1 MTFNSFTFGLFLIIV
16 FGGSRLPISWTVR
29 KWMLLLASYVFYA
42 AWNPIFVLLLWL
54 STGIDWW
61 AAGLI
66 ARTSSMRRR
75 DMLLGISLISNL
87 GLLAYFKYGTFLL
100 VNVLDVSRHTGLEID
115 ASIPNIVL
123 PVGISFYTFQT
134 LSYTLD
140 VYRGVQKP
148 AQSMLDFALYVTFFP
163 QLVAGPIVR
172 ADEFLP
178 QCEIQHRSGP
188 LEISWGMILLLLGL
202 FEKVVV
208 ADGLLS
214 PVVEAI
220 YGNVHSP
227 PSLLGSW
234 SGAIAFAGQIF
245 CDFAGYSHCAIGTA
259 MCLGFAL
266 PDNFCFPYAAEGFSD
281 FWRRWHISLS
291 TWLRDY
297 LYIPLGGS
305 RDGTWRTY
313 RNLMVTMMLGGLWHG
328 AAWTFII
335 WGALHGLLLIIE
347 RAVRLSRLAAW
358 DLWSQISG
366 RLIIRIVTLVVIC
379 FTWVPFRAKTWEQT
393 VGHWRAMVGWST
405 NEGALGIGREAIA
418 TAWLTFLLLIAG
430 HWMLRDH
437 TLEALWSRSPQ
448 WLQVA
453 VMSSMIIAL
462 CILPGEDRAFIYFQ
476 F

>member
-16 FGGSRLPISWTVR
+16 FGGTRLPISWTMR
-29 KWMLLLASYVFYA
+29 KWILLLASYIFYA
-42 AWNPIFVLLLWL
+42 AWNPIFVVLLWV
-54 STGIDWW
+54 STSIDWW
-61 AAGLI
+61 AAGMMV
-66 ARTSSMRRR
+66 RTSSQRRR
-75 DMLLGISLISNL
+75 DMLLGVSLISNL

-100 VNVLDVSRHTGLEID
+100 DNVLRAASFTGFQID
-115 ASIPNIVL
+115 ASIPSIVL

-148 AQSMLDFALYVTFFP
+148 AETLLDFALFVTFFP

-178 QCEIQHRSGP
+178 QCEIEHRADP
-188 LEISWGMILLLLGL
+188 LEVSWGMILLLLGL
-202 FEKVVV
+202 FEKIVV

-214 PVVEAI
+214 PVVEAV
-220 YGNVHSP
+220 YGSSTAQP
-227 PSLLGSW
+227 TLLTSW

-259 MCLGFAL
+259 LCLGFAL
-266 PDNFCFPYAAEGFSD
+266 PDNFRFPYAAEGFSD
-281 FWRRWHISLS
+281 FWHRWHISLS

-305 RDGTWRTY
+305 RDGTWRTN
-313 RNLMVTMMLGGLWHG
+313 RNLMVTMILGGLWHG
-328 AAWTFII
+328 AAWTFLI
-335 WGALHGLLLIIE
+335 WGALHGLLLVAE
-347 RAVRLSRLAAW
+347 RALRSSRLAAW
-358 DLWSQISG
+358 ELWSHVSG
-366 RLIIRIVTLVVIC
+366 RLMIRVATLVVIC
-379 FTWVPFRAKTWEQT
+379 LTWVPFRARTWAQT
-393 VGHWRAMVGWST
+393 ANHWRAMIGWST
-405 NEGALGIGREAIA
+405 SEESLSIGRDAIA
-418 TAWLTFLLLIAG
+418 VAWMTFVLLVIG
-430 HWMLRDH
+430 HWMLRDQ
-437 TLEALWSRSPQ
+437 TLETLWSRSPQ
-448 WLQVA
+448 WVQLA

>member
-16 FGGSRLPISWTVR
+16 FGGSRLPIGWTMR
-29 KWMLLLASYVFYA
+29 KWMLLLASYIFYA
-42 AWNPIFVLLLWL
+42 AWNPVFVILLWL

-61 AAGLI
+61 AAKLI
-66 ARTSSMRRR
+66 ARSSSMLRR
-75 DMLLGISLISNL
+75 DILLGISLISNL

-100 VNVLDVSRHTGLEID
+100 ENVVDVARLTGVVID
-115 ASIPNIVL
+115 TSIPSIVL

-148 AQSMLDFALYVTFFP
+148 ASSMLDFALYVTFFP

-178 QCEIQHRSGP
+178 QCEIEHRSGP
-188 LEISWGMILLLLGL
+188 LEVSWGMILLLLGL

-214 PVVEAI
+214 PVVEAV
-220 YGNVHSP
+220 YNNTEAS
-227 PSLLGSW
+227 PSLLTSW

-266 PDNFCFPYAAEGFSD
+266 PDNFRFPYAAEGFSD
-281 FWRRWHISLS
+281 FWHRWHISLS

-305 RDGTWRTY
+305 RDGAWRTG

-328 AAWTFII
+328 AAWTFLI

-347 RAVRLSRLAAW
+347 RAVRASRLAAW

-366 RLIIRIVTLVVIC
+366 RVIIRVMTLGVIC
-379 FTWVPFRAKTWEQT
+379 LTWVPFRARNWEQT
-393 VGHWRAMVGWST
+393 VHHWQAMAGLST
-405 NEGALGIGREAIA
+405 GSGPLAMEREVIA
-418 TAWLTFLLLIAG
+418 VAWLTFLLLVTG
-430 HWMLRDH
+430 HWLLRDQ
-437 TLEALWSRSPQ
+437 TLEALWTRSPQ
-448 WLQVA
+448 WVQVT
-453 VMSSMIIAL
+453 VMSSMILAL
-462 CILPGEDRAFIYFQ
+462 CVLPGEDRAFIYFQ

>member
-16 FGGSRLPISWTVR
+16 FGGSRLPISWTMR
-29 KWMLLLASYVFYA
+29 KWILLLASYIFYA
-42 AWNPIFVLLLWL
+42 AWNPIFVILLWL

-61 AAGLI
+61 AARLI
-66 ARTSSMRRR
+66 ARSNSRRWR
-75 DMLLGISLISNL
+75 DILLGISLVSNL

-100 VNVLDVSRHTGLEID
+100 ENVLGFARLAGLVID
-115 ASIPNIVL
+115 ASIPSIVL

-148 AQSMLDFALYVTFFP
+148 SPSMLDFALYVTFFP

-178 QCEIQHRSGP
+178 QCECEHRSGP

-214 PVVEAI
+214 PVVEAV
-220 YGNVHSP
+220 YGSTHSS
-227 PSLLGSW
+227 PSLLVSW

-266 PDNFCFPYAAEGFSD
+266 PDNFRFPYAAEGFSD
-281 FWRRWHISLS
+281 FWHRWHISLS

-305 RDGTWRTY
+305 RDGAWRTG
-313 RNLMVTMMLGGLWHG
+313 RNLMIAMMLGGLWHG
-328 AAWTFII
+328 AAWTFLI
-335 WGALHGLLLIIE
+335 WGGVHGLLLIIE
-347 RAVRLSRLAAW
+347 RAVRASRLAAW
-358 DLWSQISG
+358 ELWSKFSG
-366 RLIIRIVTLVVIC
+366 RVIIRIVTLAVIC
-379 FTWVPFRAKTWEQT
+379 LSWVPFRAKSWEQT
-393 VGHWRAMVGWST
+393 VSHWQAMVGMSKSD
-405 NEGALGIGREAIA
+405 GALDMGRDVIAIA
-418 TAWLTFLLLIAG
+418 WLAFFLLVAG
-430 HWMLRDH
+430 HWMLRDQ
-437 TLEALWSRSPQ
+437 TLEGLWTRSPQ
-448 WLQVA
+448 WVQVA
-453 VMSSMIIAL
+453 VMSSMILAL